1 MFEYFNNRKMK
12 ITISI
17 FTYLMIFSRMS
28 DRMMTKYKGE
38 EMTKEEKEKRKLKDA
53 EEAYTKFKEG
63 IQLIERTILQLNAT
77 SNETEPICK
86 VSAKHLRQN
95 DDTLWNF

>member
-1 MFEYFNNRKMK
+1 
-12 ITISI
+12 
-17 FTYLMIFSRMS
+17 MS

-95 DDTLWNF
+95 DDALWNF